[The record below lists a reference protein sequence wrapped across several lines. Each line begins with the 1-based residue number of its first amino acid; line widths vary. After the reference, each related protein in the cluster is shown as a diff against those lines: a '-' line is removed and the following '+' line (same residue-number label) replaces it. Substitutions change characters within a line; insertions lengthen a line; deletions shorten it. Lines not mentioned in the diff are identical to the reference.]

1 MKQLERILKALA
13 NHRRLTI
20 IQTLS
25 RERELPVTEV
35 AGTIKLSLT
44 STSKHL
50 NLLYR
55 LDVVDRRQENLTVY
69 YRLANP
75 LPSPVRKLLSEIIEK
90 QRLQ

>member
-1 MKQLERILKALA
+1 MKKLERLLKALA
-13 NHRRLTI
+13 NHRRLAI

-25 RERELPVTEV
+25 RERELPVTGV
-35 AGTIKLSLT
+35 AGTIRLSLT

-55 LDVVDRRQENLTVY
+55 LDVVDRRQESLVVY

-75 LPSPVRKLLSEIIEK
+75 LPSPVRKLLPEITEK
-90 QRLQ
+90 QYS